1 MNALL
6 SHALPLSLP
15 RRTLLA
21 VLLCLLSSGLLAQAP
36 NLNYTVD
43 MPSVDRIKAEI
54 KGSDPTDTLAR
65 QTAVFTYIQQWIQ
78 RIKTNRTVRG
88 PYTPDEQKLLAAYA
102 LAAYQIP
109 QDFAKTHTPDE
120 VKAFNTLEGKY
131 EFDTAFYQD
140 WTKRLIGPQATAAY
154 HQMEGEMAQ
163 RQQQH
168 IAQINQQNQE
178 AAAAAAAP
186 AGGSGGRIDVS
197 KDPTSIAT
205 RRCLEL
211 GGSNIACLGKG
222 LGAGGL
228 ALLGLG
234 DGEMEKLTGPG
245 QSGVVLTGFYKASA
259 GGAGVTFTEGSASSV
274 DCGNAIPVGY
284 SVTLEKQPG
293 ALRIHV
299 ASAPTPYTLSMRP
312 DGGLNGPGP
321 IDITGKIIVG
331 YHTVTHQ
338 VYQNGVPIS
347 GCAGGMC
354 TTSEQVPDY
363 APKTEHCS
371 IGSLTAPP
379 KPAPSA
385 QQQQQPASQDAGL
398 FGMLTEVFNTGE
410 MNINTEPGF
419 RIVGKYG
426 SGNLLAYFTSTSV
439 VIDCGQAHVRD
450 TYTVENGPNNFIIHI
465 ANSGDPLT
473 LTVEPGNALQG
484 SGNATINGRLVNG
497 MNGDNIT
504 YAPHSETC
512 PIGTLHPSTAS
523 PATSSTAIASNS
535 PAPVAPATEISPA
548 PRAAVPAPTANP
560 TSTTTPASSGPK
572 APMRVIITSQF
583 PTSPNPL
590 VGQTVFVMRERMDD
604 VLRKLNIPV
613 PPNTSPGKAMQML
626 VTACQ
631 STDCKPLFDGMAQY
645 YVTGAKLD
653 STGKAT
659 LTATAATGN
668 YFFYAVVRTAQ
679 GSYVWDLPATLNAG
693 DNNITLTPSNAELL
707 H

>member
-1 MNALL
+1 MNAFVSLTRRIIL
-6 SHALPLSLP
+6 HATILSLSCS
-15 RRTLLA
+15 
-21 VLLCLLSSGLLAQAP
+21 CLFAQAP

-78 RIKTNRTVRG
+78 RIKYNRTVRG
-88 PYTPDEQKLLAAYA
+88 PYTPDEQKLLADYA

-120 VKAFNTLEGKY
+120 VKAFNALEGKY
-131 EFDTAFYQD
+131 EFDTAFYKD
-140 WTKRLIGPQATAAY
+140 WSTRLIGPQATAAY
-154 HQMEGEMAQ
+154 HQMEGDMGQ

-168 IAQINQQNQE
+168 VAQINQQNQQ
-178 AAAAAAAP
+178 AAAAAASNGAANP
-186 AGGSGGRIDVS
+186 GGLSN
-197 KDPTSIAT
+197 DPTAVAT

-222 LGAGGL
+222 MGAGFMSL
-228 ALLGLG
+228 IGLG
-234 DGEMEKLTGPG
+234 SVEDLTGPG
-245 QSGVVLTGFYKASA
+245 HSGVVLTGFYKASA

-274 DCGNAIPVGY
+274 DCGKAIPVGY
-284 SVTLEKQPG
+284 AVTLEKQPG
-293 ALRIHV
+293 ALRVHV
-299 ASAPTPYTLSMRP
+299 ASAPTPYSLTMRP

-321 IDITGKIIVG
+321 IDIEGKIIIG

-371 IGSLTAPP
+371 IGSLSAPP
-379 KPAPSA
+379 KPQPGSGQAAPPSG
-385 QQQQQPASQDAGL
+385 DAGL
-398 FGMLTEVFNTGE
+398 LGMVTEIFNTGE
-410 MNINTEPGF
+410 MNMAAEDGF
-419 RIVGKYG
+419 RMTGKFA
-426 SGNLLAYFTSTSV
+426 SGNLLAYFTTTSV
-439 VIDCGQAHVRD
+439 IIDCGQAHVRD

-465 ANSGDPLT
+465 ANSGGPVA
-473 LTVEPGNALQG
+473 LTVQPGNALQG
-484 SGNATINGRLVNG
+484 SGNATINGKLVNG
-497 MNGDNIT
+497 MTGENVT
-504 YAPHSETC
+504 FAPHSETC
-512 PIGTLHPSTAS
+512 AIGTLHPSTAS

-535 PAPVAPATEISPA
+535 PAPETPAPAASAA
-548 PRAAVPAPTANP
+548 PRAAPAPAANP

-572 APMRVIITSQF
+572 AAMRVIITSQF
-583 PTSPNPL
+583 PTSPDPL
-590 VGQTVFVMRERMDD
+590 AGQTVFVMRERMDD

-631 STDCKPLFDGMAQY
+631 STDCKPIFDGMAQY

-668 YFFYAVVRTAQ
+668 YFFYAVVRTPQ
-679 GSYVWDLPATLNAG
+679 GSYVWDVPVNLNAG